1 MPILPRWKHRGF
13 FQGVTKTLPDFE
25 MIQHQFLGGH
35 DITIVPIS
43 DVHLGSPGCME
54 QEFISFIKTVKDTP
68 NMYLVLG
75 GDLIDNGTRSSVTN
89 PFRATMPPSQQKKE
103 MANILSEV
111 RGRILCFVPG
121 NHERRSGK
129 DADDDPCYDIAAKLD
144 LEHLYRENIAFVKIE
159 LGIKETANGAMK
171 AGKYR
176 PTYMLVVTHGAGG
189 GILTGGAVNRGERFG
204 YVIDGMDA
212 LIVGHTHKPFTTQP
226 GKIKIDPFNNK
237 VSIKPFKVISSTS
250 WLEYSG
256 YAARGMLLPTTH
268 CLHTLTLRGDK
279 KEIVVTM

>member
-1 MPILPRWKHRGF
+1 METSGF
-13 FQGVTKTLPDFE
+13 FQGVNNTLPDFE

-75 GDLIDNGTRSSVTN
+75 GDLIDNGTKTSVTN

-103 MANILSEV
+103 MANILTEV
-111 RGRILCFVPG
+111 RDRILCFVPG

-129 DADDDPCYDIAAKLD
+129 DADDDPMYDIAAKLD
-144 LEHLYRENIAFVKIE
+144 LEHLYRENIAFVKIQMGE
-159 LGIKETANGAMK
+159 KETANRK
-171 AGKYR
+171 ITAGRDR
-176 PTYMLVVTHGAGG
+176 PTYMLTVVHGAGG

-226 GKIKIDPFNNK
+226 GKIKIDPYNNK

-250 WLEYSG
+250 WLEYGG
-256 YAARGMLLPTTH
+256 YAAQKMLLPTTH
-268 CLHTLTLRGDK
+268 CLHTLTLRGDR